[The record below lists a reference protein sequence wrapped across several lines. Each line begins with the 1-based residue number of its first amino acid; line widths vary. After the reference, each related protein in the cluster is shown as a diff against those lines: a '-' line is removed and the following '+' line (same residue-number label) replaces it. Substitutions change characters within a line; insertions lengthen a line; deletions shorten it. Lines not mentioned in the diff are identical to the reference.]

1 MKKVIS
7 LLLVGSVLICAL
19 CGCGENAKDSKSTEI
34 QTESQTE
41 SADRQTSSVQS
52 EAKNQTQVQ
61 VEPVTPEPERPKP
74 VYYHAAIKG
83 AVIVEQDGSSGYYYM
98 RKCDSCGY
106 TESNC
111 KVGAHSTYGET
122 HSGWTCYKCHAHQEI
137 VIKTTQTN

>member
-83 AVIVEQDGSSGYYYM
+83 AVIVEQDGSSGYYYTDIPANDTSAECIIAKN
-98 RKCDSCGY
+98 R
-106 TESNC
+106 
-111 KVGAHSTYGET
+111 YGEIGT
-122 HSGWTCYKCHAHQEI
+122 VKLNWNSEKCCFE
-137 VIKTTQTN
+137 